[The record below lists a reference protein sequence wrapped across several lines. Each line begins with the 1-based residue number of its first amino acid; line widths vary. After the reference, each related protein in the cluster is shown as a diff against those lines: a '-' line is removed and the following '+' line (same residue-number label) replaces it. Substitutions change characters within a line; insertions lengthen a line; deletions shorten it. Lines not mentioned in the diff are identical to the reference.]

1 MFLVS
6 GLRFEKH
13 SESESLDLEA
23 ANHMEKSL
31 NCKGMGVG
39 TWEGFLGPHWITE
52 GVRTP
57 CPVIKE
63 KGF

>member
-13 SESESLDLEA
+13 IESESLDLEA

-39 TWEGFLGPHWITE
+39 TWEGFLGPHWIRE

-57 CPVIKE
+57 CPVLKE